1 MSGSRVRDANGVSA
15 DITDTANTAVIAAP
29 GANKRLRIQ
38 WITVTNQ
45 HADVDPVVSLKN
57 GSTEF
62 DHVQVDALD
71 IAGPHSIRLWYGEM
85 GFPLAINTALNA
97 ANETNSADTVVSAG
111 GYVEKTIGG

>member
-71 IAGPHSIRLWYGEM
+71 FAGPHSIRLWYGEQH
-85 GFPLAINTALNA
+85 GPQRRQRNQQRRHRRQCRRLRRKDDRRI
-97 ANETNSADTVVSAG
+97 
-111 GYVEKTIGG
+111 I